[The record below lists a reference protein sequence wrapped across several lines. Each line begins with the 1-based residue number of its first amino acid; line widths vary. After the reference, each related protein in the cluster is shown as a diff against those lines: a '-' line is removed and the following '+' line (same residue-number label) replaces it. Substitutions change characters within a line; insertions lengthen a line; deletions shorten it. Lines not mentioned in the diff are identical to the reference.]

1 MVPNHNFYKKNAQSA
16 KKASN
21 MSSSVLDECRDKN
34 ACIFGMT
41 YCIKCQEAFVQK
53 FGT

>member
-21 MSSSVLDECRDKN
+21 MSSSVLDECRDR
-34 ACIFGMT
+34 MH
-41 YCIKCQEAFVQK
+41 AFWHDRVTPLTPK
-53 FGT
+53 ASK